1 MPEIKI
7 DLAKTAGKIKPMNA
21 VNNGPLKSPIDHF
34 PSNFESF
41 KAANIP
47 YARNHDASFFIG
59 YGGEHIVDVHRIFK
73 GFDSDENDPANY
85 IFEPTDEYVKTTI
98 DAGTKVFYRLG
109 SSIEHGFKYGTRVPK
124 DFAKWARICEHII
137 RHYTEG
143 WANGFN
149 YDIEYWEIWNE
160 ADCVHPDGTSP
171 CWQGTP
177 EQYLELYK
185 VTANHLKKEFPHL
198 KIGGPAFCNPYENGE
213 NIQKKF
219 LDMIERGE
227 APLDFYS
234 YHWYG
239 YEVENI
245 ADSMREGRRQ
255 LDRRGLTSVPTIL
268 NEWNYVRGWDR
279 DTMRYSIEME
289 KSLKG
294 SAFITGVM
302 CAGQHEPVDMLMYY
316 DARPHSMNGMFDF
329 PGLNCLKGY
338 YPFVMFDALAQL
350 GTHIP
355 TRYGTD
361 NIYSCAATDGE
372 NYAVMLSHYTDD
384 DKAEGKSV
392 TLKIEGCKNPVK
404 ASIYVL
410 DESRNLEL
418 TKEEQFSAGSFDV
431 TLDMPLFTSVLLK
444 FQKI

>member
-1 MPEIKI
+1 
-7 DLAKTAGKIKPMNA
+7 
-21 VNNGPLKSPIDHF
+21 
-34 PSNFESF
+34 
-41 KAANIP
+41 
-47 YARNHDASFFIG
+47 
-59 YGGEHIVDVHRIFK
+59 
-73 GFDSDENDPANY
+73 
-85 IFEPTDEYVKTTI
+85 
-98 DAGTKVFYRLG
+98 
-109 SSIEHGFKYGTRVPK
+109 
-124 DFAKWARICEHII
+124 
-137 RHYTEG
+137 
-143 WANGFN
+143 
-149 YDIEYWEIWNE
+149 
-160 ADCVHPDGTSP
+160 
-171 CWQGTP
+171 
-177 EQYLELYK
+177 
-185 VTANHLKKEFPHL
+185 
-198 KIGGPAFCNPYENGE
+198 
-213 NIQKKF
+213 
-219 LDMIERGE
+219 MIERGE

-418 TKEEQFSAGSFDV
+418 AKEEQFGAGSFDV